1 MMFINGT
8 VSCHCKYEHVCNHT
22 VPVNIGYNLNTFKVH
37 ENAMVEHDV
46 HDHSR
51 INRFEGVQ
59 SSQVYDW
66 EILKSFF
73 YDNNI
78 VTTWTGLLQ
87 EDIENQVTPLLSPCA
102 YADN

>member
-8 VSCHCKYEHVCNHT
+8 VSCNCKYEHVCHHT
-22 VPVNIGYNLNTFKVH
+22 IPAKIGYNLNTFKVA

-73 YDNNI
+73 HNNDI
-78 VTTWTGLLQ
+78 ITTWTGLLQ
-87 EDIENQVTPLLSPCA
+87 EDIEDQVTPC
-102 YADN
+102 